1 MSRSPFLVCA
11 APLALAALA
20 PLSGCVTDQ
29 PPGMAVPDET
39 PAGLVPTRMAIFPGY
54 PRDTNANGHLDTIP
68 VRVYLFDTST
78 DYAFS
83 IAVPGTFHFR
93 LTRPGGTLLGE
104 WTIDEKAAAAAV
116 RTPKPGPG
124 PGYVLSLS
132 LLDLGEDKDAVASG
146 QVDLQGEFRTSGGRV
161 VRTEGASSFL
171 FSAQP
176 SAKARTPN

>member
-1 MSRSPFLVCA
+1 MIRWTVRPRVA
-11 APLALAALA
+11 AIWLAALSH
-20 PLSGCVTDQ
+20 LSGCVADKQ
-29 PPGMAVPDET
+29 PGVAVPDQT
-39 PAGLVPTRMAIFPGY
+39 PAGLSPTRLAIFPGY

-68 VRVYLFDTST
+68 LRAYLFDTTS

-83 IAVPGTFHFR
+83 IAVPGTFRFR
-93 LTRPGGTLLGE
+93 LTRPSGEVLGE
-104 WTIDEKAAAAAV
+104 WIIDEQAAAAAV

-146 QVDLQGEFRTSGGRV
+146 QVDLQGEFRSSSGRL

-171 FSAQP
+171 FSGAP
-176 SAKARTPN
+176 IVRERTN